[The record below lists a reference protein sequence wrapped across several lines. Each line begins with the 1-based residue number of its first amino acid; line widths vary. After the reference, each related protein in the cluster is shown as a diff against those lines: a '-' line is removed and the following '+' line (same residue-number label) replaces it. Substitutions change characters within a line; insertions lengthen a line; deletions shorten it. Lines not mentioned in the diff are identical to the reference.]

1 MLSKRNRL
9 TKRGSFTYVYKKGKV
24 VKSKYLVFYYLSS
37 TGLRAGFS
45 VNNKIGKAV
54 KRNKIKRRMRA
65 AFRTVIPQIKG
76 SGQMVFLCRS
86 AIVSAT
92 YEEILQDITTVLH
105 KADLLRD

>member
-24 VKSKYLVFYYLSS
+24 VKNQFFVFYYLSS

-65 AFRTVIPQIKG
+65 AFRTMIPQIKA
-76 SGQMVFLCRS
+76 SGQMIFLCRN
-86 AIVSAT
+86 AIISAT
-92 YEEILQDITTVLH
+92 YEEILHEMTNVLR
-105 KADLLRD
+105 KAELLRD